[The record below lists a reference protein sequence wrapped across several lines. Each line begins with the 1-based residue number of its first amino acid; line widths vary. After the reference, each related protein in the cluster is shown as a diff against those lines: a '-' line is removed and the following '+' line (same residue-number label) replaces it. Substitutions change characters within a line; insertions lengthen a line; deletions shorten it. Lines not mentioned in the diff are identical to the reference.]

1 MLYKGDG
8 DIGKEEYYCISN
20 GHLYLREG
28 QTLNLSQTDWG
39 HDYVLFNIN
48 TVTKNVWLRVRL
60 IDVKSGNYLYRNDIA
75 TSGKTHNGR
84 VLERSVANAMQE
96 EMDDIKVSE
105 R

>member
-1 MLYKGDG
+1 M
-8 DIGKEEYYCISN
+8 
-20 GHLYLREG
+20 
-28 QTLNLSQTDWG
+28 
-39 HDYVLFNIN
+39 LFNTN

-75 TSGKTHNGR
+75 TNGKTHNGHINGR

-96 EMDDIKVSE
+96 AMDDIKVSE

>member
-20 GHLYLREG
+20 GNLYLRG
-28 QTLNLSQTDWG
+28 RTDSK
-39 HDYVLFNIN
+39 FNTN

-60 IDVKSGNYLYRNDIA
+60 IDVNSGNYLYRNDIA
-75 TSGKTHNGR
+75 TSGKTHNGHINGR
-84 VLERSVANAMQE
+84 VLERSVADAMQE
-96 EMDDIKVSE
+96 AMDDIKVSE

>member
-1 MLYKGDG
+1 MLF
-8 DIGKEEYYCISN
+8 
-20 GHLYLREG
+20 
-28 QTLNLSQTDWG
+28 TT
-39 HDYVLFNIN
+39 N

-75 TSGKTHNGR
+75 ISGKTHNGHINGR

-96 EMDDIKVSE
+96 AIDDIKVSE